1 MKYLKTLMLFTCL
14 LFGKD
19 TLIYFPKELN
29 IHPFTAN
36 ILEPRMGFMF
46 KNNVNELRLD
56 IGNSQDLIWYIY
68 DQDKI
73 ISFGADFFTYSL
85 LRKEKDFHFPVDAID
100 YLFGVNFG
108 FKNILDDNDNGLRF
122 RISHISTHMVD
133 GHVDNYRNYD
143 STKPLKWRNNIPAKV
158 YSREFI
164 ELTYYYFFSN
174 LKTYLGYTY
183 VFHIDPTYLGR
194 NIFNVGFEYFM
205 NDGIAYEINLFIAYN
220 IKIHKVDYW
229 KGDNNLQIGVKFG
242 NSKSKGFSVY
252 WCYYNGYN
260 FHGQYHKYLDNYNG
274 IGINFD
280 L

>member
-1 MKYLKTLMLFTCL
+1 MKVVKIFLVMISFLFAN
-14 LFGKD
+14 D
-19 TLIYFPKELN
+19 TLIFFPKELN
-29 IHPFTAN
+29 IQPFTAN

-56 IGNSQDLIWYIY
+56 IGSSQDLLWY
-68 DQDKI
+68 QFDKKTL
-73 ISFGADFFTYSL
+73 SFGADFFTYSL

-108 FKNILDDNDNGLRF
+108 LKNLIEGQDNGLRF

-133 GHVDNYRNYD
+133 GHVDNYRDFD

-164 ELTYYYFFSN
+164 ELIYYYFFSN
-174 LKTYLGYTY
+174 LKLYAGYTY

-194 NIFNVGFEYFM
+194 NIYNAGFEYYY
-205 NDGIAYEINLFIAYN
+205 NDLLMKDMNLFVAYN

-229 KGDNNLQIGVKFG
+229 KGDNNLEIGLKLG
-242 NSKSKGFSVY
+242 NYKNKGVAIY